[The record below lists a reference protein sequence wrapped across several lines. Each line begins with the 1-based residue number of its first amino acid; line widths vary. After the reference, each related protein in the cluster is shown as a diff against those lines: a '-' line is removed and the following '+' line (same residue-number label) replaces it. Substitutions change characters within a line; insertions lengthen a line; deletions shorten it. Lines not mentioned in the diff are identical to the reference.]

1 MSKTN
6 YELWLHGWHFEL
18 QHGFE
23 TNNDSALCKNMW
35 HVYRQTYMYSICNIT
50 SQLWHI
56 FILSDYYH
64 AIHIVY
70 IHAFLLQMYTSSLS
84 LPPQLLL
91 RCNYDAPG
99 PRGHLGKSNWRCISL
114 SSVWTCLNR
123 IKKYEKMWKPSHNQE
138 PFASR
143 MWHRWVDF
151 WFKTVPY
158 IHKFGWNLQLE
169 WFNNPQ
175 VPGRLTC
182 TPVKNK
188 VKTTIRLVKSKLH
201 PRVHHALLIN
211 LWRTRKPIT
220 R

>member
-1 MSKTN
+1 
-6 YELWLHGWHFEL
+6 
-18 QHGFE
+18 
-23 TNNDSALCKNMW
+23 MW

>member
-70 IHAFLLQMYTSSLS
+70 IHAFLLQMYTSAPIATQMQLWCSR
-84 LPPQLLL
+84 PQ
-91 RCNYDAPG
+91 RS
-99 PRGHLGKSNWRCISL
+99 PREIELTVHLT
-114 SSVWTCLNR
+114 VQCLNMFEPYQK
-123 IKKYEKMWKPSHNQE
+123 IWK
-138 PFASR
+138 
-143 MWHRWVDF
+143 D
-151 WFKTVPY
+151 
-158 IHKFGWNLQLE
+158 
-169 WFNNPQ
+169 
-175 VPGRLTC
+175 
-182 TPVKNK
+182 
-188 VKTTIRLVKSKLH
+188 VKTIAQSGTLCQSDVTQVSWFLIQNS
-201 PRVHHALLIN
+201 ALY
-211 LWRTRKPIT
+211 T
-220 R
+220 

>member
-1 MSKTN
+1 MALKHTTTPPYTVKTC
-6 YELWLHGWHFEL
+6 
-18 QHGFE
+18 
-23 TNNDSALCKNMW
+23 D
-35 HVYRQTYMYSICNIT
+35 MYVDKPTC
-50 SQLWHI
+50 
-56 FILSDYYH
+56 
-64 AIHIVY
+64 IVY
-70 IHAFLLQMYTSSLS
+70 AICTSCDIFSYHQIIIYMQSIYPYRVHTRISIANVHFLPLES
-84 LPPQLLL
+84 PQLLL

-99 PRGHLGKSNWRCISL
+99 PRGHLVASHCPVFGQS
-114 SSVWTCLNR
+114 LNR

-158 IHKFGWNLQLE
+158 THKFGWNLQLE

-175 VPGRLTC
+175 VPGRLTMEWDC